1 MEDDNRQE
9 RSTPAPKP
17 RRRAP
22 AAKKSAPAASAPSPA
37 AVAAVAAVR
46 RKTPSQRKSVAPKK
60 KQAAAVAGGL
70 SLETMLRGFAD
81 RATEAGASLAAL
93 SGEGV
98 QSARRAIGQAGA
110 VSKSTID
117 RITREW
123 QRMDGK
129 KRAQFIAA
137 LLAALA
143 AASAPI
149 VRSKLKK
156 R

>member
-1 MEDDNRQE
+1 MEDENRDE
-9 RSTPAPKP
+9 TTPAPKL

-22 AAKKSAPAASAPSPA
+22 AKRSAKPPAPRKAP
-37 AVAAVAAVR
+37 VR
-46 RKTPSQRKSVAPKK
+46 RKPAARKK
-60 KQAAAVAGGL
+60 AAAAAGV
-70 SLETMLRGFAD
+70 SLEKMLRGFAEK
-81 RATEAGASLAAL
+81 ATEAGASVASL

-98 QSARRAIGQAGA
+98 QSARRAIGKAGA
-110 VSKSTID
+110 ASKSTID

-123 QRMDGK
+123 QRMDAK
-129 KRAQFIAA
+129 KRARFIAA

-149 VRSKLKK
+149 VRSRLKK

>member
-1 MEDDNRQE
+1 MEDENRDE
-9 RSTPAPKP
+9 PPASKP

-22 AAKKSAPAASAPSPA
+22 AKKSAAAA
-37 AVAAVAAVR
+37 AR
-46 RKTPSQRKSVAPKK
+46 RKAPASRQAPARRKAPAKK
-60 KQAAAVAGGL
+60 RAAAGT
-70 SLETMLRGFAD
+70 LETMLRGFA
-81 RATEAGASLAAL
+81 RKASEAGASVASI

-98 QSARRAIGQAGA
+98 ASARRAIGQAGD

-117 RITREW
+117 RIMKEW
-123 QRMDGK
+123 QRMDAK

-143 AASAPI
+143 AASAPL
-149 VRSKLKK
+149 VRSQMKK

>member
-1 MEDDNRQE
+1 MQDDDREDG
-9 RSTPAPKP
+9 STPAPKP

-22 AAKKSAPAASAPSPA
+22 AAKKPAPAASAA
-37 AVAAVAAVR
+37 TVAAVR
-46 RKTPSQRKSVAPKK
+46 RKAPARRKAAAPKK
-60 KQAAAVAGGL
+60 KQAVAVAGGL

-81 RATEAGASLAAL
+81 RATEAGASLASL

-110 VSKSTID
+110 VSKNTID

-129 KRAQFIAA
+129 RRAQFIAA